1 MHTIAFYFWICLY
14 AWYIHF
20 KCVCIKI
27 IIQVCWRSGNH
38 IIIHKPTTVH
48 YWHVY
53 TTGLQL
59 LISQYQVIL
68 QSLPVDYENTLNLL
82 QNYLTDE
89 QLCQILNSPNYNA
102 ANKVILDCLIE
113 KFKESVD
120 VSELCKK
127 LELIASLST
136 SKQLSSIVR
145 ELKAG

>member
-1 MHTIAFYFWICLY
+1 MHQN
-14 AWYIHF
+14 
-20 KCVCIKI
+20 
-27 IIQVCWRSGNH
+27 IQVCWRSGNH
-38 IIIHKPTTVH
+38 IIIHKPTTVR
-48 YWHVY
+48 YLHVY
-53 TTGLQL
+53 ITGLQL

-102 ANKVILDCLIE
+102 ANTVILDCLIE